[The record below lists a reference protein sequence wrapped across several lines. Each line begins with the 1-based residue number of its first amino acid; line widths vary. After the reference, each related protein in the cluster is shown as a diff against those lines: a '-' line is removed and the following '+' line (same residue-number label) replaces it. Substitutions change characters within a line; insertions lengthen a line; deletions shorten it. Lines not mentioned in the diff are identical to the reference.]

1 MVDMP
6 ATAPPDWAEVESRV
20 HRPARG
26 MLLAAGA
33 LFLAFGLIALLS
45 YDRGASSISDRAYVV
60 ALGGIFFL
68 IGCVVFTAAATTSAV
83 YIRHAAAEVL
93 ANVPREPVLVEG
105 ANVHGR
111 LTHELVETTDGWH
124 FRPASRNWRNDRR
137 FLLGFGV
144 PFLLF
149 AAGVLSWFLH
159 RDGTARNW
167 PLAILTGGFITVSI
181 GGTVFWVMAAML
193 RWSYGRL
200 PSLVIARGGEALA
213 YEGPMPVDHNRD
225 WLKYG
230 FAGNPERQQLS
241 IPRARLAAVQL
252 CPWKF
257 VMGGTHDRSITWAV
271 QGLLVLSSDE
281 QEHFQRLP
289 ILLSSDSSGA
299 AQLMRRLA
307 DVLAVPYLFHADAAG
322 WQDEEARAKTRRP
335 LHSGGIVS

>member
-1 MVDMP
+1 MSAAREP
-6 ATAPPDWAEVESRV
+6 LWAEVESRV

-45 YDRGASSISDRAYVV
+45 YDRGASAISGPAFVV
-60 ALGGIFFL
+60 PLFGVFFL
-68 IGCVVFTAAATTSAV
+68 IGCVVITAAATTSAV
-83 YIRHAAAEVL
+83 YVRHAAADVL
-93 ANVPREPVLVEG
+93 ADVPREPVLVEG
-105 ANVHGR
+105 SNVHGR
-111 LTHELVETTDGWH
+111 LTHELLQTTDGWH
-124 FRPASRNWRNDRR
+124 FRPATHNWRNDRR
-137 FLLGFGV
+137 FLLGFAI
-144 PFLLF
+144 PFLLLV
-149 AAGVLSWFLH
+149 AGLFSWALH

-167 PLAILTGGFITVSI
+167 PLAILAGGFLTVSI
-181 GGTVFWVMAAML
+181 GGTVFWVMAVL
-193 RWSYGRL
+193 NRWSYGRL
-200 PSLVIARGGEALA
+200 ASLTIPRGGEALA

-230 FAGNPERQQLS
+230 FADNPERQQLS

-281 QEHFQRLP
+281 QQHFQRLP

-299 AQLMRRLA
+299 ARLMRRLA